1 MTVGFRETGGGLGD
15 EETWRLG
22 DLGTGRLGGEEAWGR
37 GDLGTGRLGDWD
49 ADETDSLIR
58 SAGVGGFFRNT

>member
-1 MTVGFRETGGGLGD
+1 MVGFRETGGGLGD

-22 DLGTGRLGGEEAWGR
+22 DWETWRR
-37 GDLGTGRLGDWD
+37 GDLETWD